1 MLFVYS
7 VWSVYYSILSLVI
20 VICTLYMGNCINL
33 IIICSCYIIIIIII
47 LMDIYGMGNMDDHVQ
62 LVCAY

>member
-1 MLFVYS
+1 MLIVYS

-20 VICTLYMGNCINL
+20 VICTLYMGNYNNL

-47 LMDIYGMGNMDDHVQ
+47 LMDIYGMGNMDDHV
-62 LVCAY
+62 